1 MNDLLRFR
9 LAAQDG
15 AVTSGEALECGY
27 HWRDLGRLVARGELV
42 RVRTGAYVDAAMH
55 ASASAEQ
62 RHALRSFAVCR
73 SFGGRLAISHDGAVA
88 LAGLPLTRTAE
99 RIHLTRM
106 TQGPTRTVAGV
117 VTHPAIDAALVGVVR
132 TLPCVRLP
140 AALLQV
146 AALHGLEAGV
156 VAADAAV
163 HRRLT
168 KVSDLRFALP
178 GIRLGPGRGSATAM
192 LELVDGRSESVGES
206 RTRLV
211 LHALGLPVPE
221 PQAEIRDARGV
232 LVGRVDLFFRQQRTV
247 VEFDGLLK
255 YREEGQRAL
264 VREKV
269 REDRLRALGLEVV
282 RLTWRDLDDPGLVL
296 DLVRAAF
303 ARAART
309 SSAGHHPHR
318 SA

>member
-1 MNDLLRFR
+1 MNDLLRLR

-15 AVTSGEALECGY
+15 VVTSDEALQCGY
-27 HWRDLGRLVARGELV
+27 HWRDLGRLVTRGELV
-42 RVRTGAYVDAAMH
+42 RVRTGAYVDAATL

-62 RHALRSFAVCR
+62 QHALRSLAVCR
-73 SFGGRLAISHDGAVA
+73 SYGGRHAISHDGAVA
-88 LAGLPLTRTAE
+88 LAGLPLVRPAE
-99 RIHLTRM
+99 AVHLTRM
-106 TQGPTRTVAGV
+106 TPGPTRTVAGV
-117 VTHPAIDAALVGVVR
+117 VTHPALGDGLVGVTR
-132 TLPCVRLP
+132 GPPCVRLP
-140 AALLQV
+140 VALLQL
-146 AALHGLEAGV
+146 AALNGIEAGV

-168 KVSDLRFALP
+168 RVSALRSALP
-178 GIRLGPGRGSATAM
+178 GVRVGPGRGSATGM

-211 LHALGLPVPE
+211 LRALGLPVPE
-221 PQAEIRDARGV
+221 PQAEIREGRGV
-232 LVGRVDLFFRQQRTV
+232 LVGRVDLFFREQRTV

-255 YREEGQRAL
+255 YGQDGRSAL

-296 DLVRAAF
+296 DLVRSAF

-309 SSAGHHPHR
+309 SAAGHQPPR
-318 SA
+318 LA